1 MGNSN
6 LKNSFL
12 NSLSLSPQG
21 AELPLPWSPTLD
33 AEREAFLAI
42 LKQYAVQIPQDNGL
56 KAWIAYRDMIGKI
69 FPGQMDAAAAL
80 AILTVV
86 AANAVS
92 SVCEQMEGDVVADD
106 PAIRGRRE
114 AIASLF
120 AEVLNAAAQQRTAHR
135 LQAIARAAN

>member
-1 MGNSN
+1 MDNSN
-6 LKNSFL
+6 LKKRFLGNSH
-12 NSLSLSPQG
+12 LSLAG
-21 AELPLPWSPTLD
+21 AELPLPWSPTLE
-33 AEREAFLAI
+33 AEREAFLTI
-42 LKQYAVQIPQDNGL
+42 LKQYAQQIPQDNGL

-80 AILTVV
+80 AILTVI

-120 AEVLNAAAQQRTAHR
+120 SEVLNAAARDRTARR